1 MFVVD
6 ILITNFPSDSLPE
19 KTRVPM
25 RTNIFIRIRPILFA
39 IFAFAISH
47 NLFFIMLPIRLKDGG
62 FDSSDIGLAM
72 SMFAAGAICAGLF
85 GSKAVLRVGHIRAF
99 ASMAAT
105 LAIVSV
111 MHSYTSDIKLTSAL
125 RMISGFCYV
134 TSFITLESWLNVL
147 SDRSNRGRVYGTYQ
161 ICFAIGFGTAPF
173 LIAFSG
179 AQDPRIFGII
189 SVFLCIALIIMS
201 MSRLPMP
208 ELPEK
213 SAPLTIKKLWN
224 YSPSGTLSC
233 FCAGLIN
240 AASVSLISL
249 YAYGKGISGIW
260 LSLILGSYQVGG
272 LLTQFPT
279 GWLADRYDKRVV
291 ASGLMFM
298 GVISNTL
305 IIMEN
310 YFPMPIE
317 MLAVLFWVS
326 GGSGVALFPL
336 AVTQVFDHIEPKEAM
351 PATSTM
357 QILLG
362 VGGVVGP
369 IIAGYLMSQFSI
381 VWLYYYLIVIHLFV
395 FFFLLFRK
403 LFMRTD
409 TLESVSQYQVN
420 VQPIPTGTAELDPM
434 LDFKYT
440 DIADPELKLL
450 IAALGQNPTDPGVL
464 FRTAL
469 EGSSLKANDV
479 AINIALAYPKQS
491 GELLGELINQ
501 YPQRRLEIAHSLHDF
516 FMLKKTRINALIY
529 KALLNGASPEESK
542 VIRGIARST
551 LEMTG

>member
-1 MFVVD
+1 
-6 ILITNFPSDSLPE
+6 
-19 KTRVPM
+19 M
-25 RTNIFIRIRPILFA
+25 RNSIFIRIRPILFA

-47 NLFFIMLPIRLKDGG
+47 NLFYVMLPIRLKDGG
-62 FDSSDIGLAM
+62 FDSSEIGLAM
-72 SMFAAGAICAGLF
+72 SMFAVGAICAGLF
-85 GSKAVLRVGHIRAF
+85 GSKVVLRVGHIRAF
-99 ASMAAT
+99 ASMAAM

-111 MHSYTSDIKLTSAL
+111 VHSYSNDIYVTSAL
-125 RMISGFCYV
+125 RMISGVCYV

-147 SDRSNRGRVYGTYQ
+147 SDRSNRGKVYGTYQ

-179 AQDPRIFGII
+179 AQDPRVFGII

-213 SAPLTIKKLWN
+213 SAPLTIKKMWN

-260 LSLILGSYQVGG
+260 LSLILGSYQMGG

-298 GVISNTL
+298 GVISNSL
-305 IIMEN
+305 IILEN
-310 YFPMPIE
+310 YIPMPIE
-317 MLAVLFWVS
+317 MLAVLFWIS

-336 AVTQVFDHIEPKEAM
+336 AVTQVFDHIQPKEAM

-357 QILLG
+357 QILVG
-362 VGGVVGP
+362 IGGVTGP
-369 IIAGYLMSQFSI
+369 IVAGYLMNEFSI
-381 VWLYYYLIVIHLFV
+381 VWLYYYLIVVHLFV
-395 FFFLLFRK
+395 FGFLLYRK
-403 LFMRTD
+403 VFVRTD
-409 TLESVSQYQVN
+409 TLEAVSQYQVN

-469 EGSSLKANDV
+469 EGSSLNANDV
-479 AINIALAYPKQS
+479 AINITMAYPKQS
-491 GELLGELINQ
+491 GELLSELINQ

-516 FMLKKTRINALIY
+516 FLLRKARINALIY
-529 KALLNGASPEESK
+529 EALLDGADEEE
-542 VIRGIARST
+542 T
-551 LEMTG
+551 LEIERIIQESDERELESGAVDQ